1 MHASRNVT
9 FLRTFTLQ
17 ATLLLA
23 LLLSGPAQANVETAE
38 VFDDQPLGEDLVLPE
53 WFKVS
58 FLDLQEDLREAIERG
73 KQGIILYFGQKR
85 CAYCKAHLE
94 NNWGQKDIL
103 AYTLKHFDVIHIN
116 IRGQR
121 EVIGMDGN
129 SYTEKE
135 FAIAYETNFTPS
147 LVFFNKDSDMVLRLL
162 GYRPPYQFRA
172 ALEYVADAHYR
183 QEPFSDYMA
192 RAEEAFSFGKDTLN
206 THEAFLTPPYALDRS
221 HFPAERPLLV
231 AFERRNCHACDVLHA
246 GPFSDPRINE
256 LLQQFDVVQLDMRGT
271 TPVLT
276 PNGQKI
282 SARQWAEQLQLDY
295 APTLILFDEKGR
307 EIIRIDSVVWFYR
320 LQNVL
325 NYVSSKG
332 YREFP
337 TFQAWRQHHQQ

>member
-1 MHASRNVT
+1 MYCSRYKSY
-9 FLRTFTLQ
+9 FQLLLIQ
-17 ATLLLA
+17 TLLLFSSLTLA
-23 LLLSGPAQANVETAE
+23 GIDTAE
-38 VFDDQPLGEDLVLPE
+38 VFDDQPLNDDLIMPD

-58 FLDLQEDLREAIERG
+58 FLDLQEDLTEAVAHG

-103 AYTLKHFDVIHIN
+103 TYTQKHFDVIHIN

-135 FAIAYETNFTPS
+135 YAIKYQTNFTPS
-147 LVFFNKDSDMVLRLL
+147 LVFFNKNGDMILRLL

-172 ALEYVADAHYR
+172 ALEYVADRHYQ
-183 QEPFSDYMA
+183 QELFPDYMA

-206 THEAFLTPPYALDRS
+206 LHDAFSAPPYALDRS
-221 HFPAERPLLV
+221 HFPAKRPLMV

-246 GPFSDPRINE
+246 GPLSDARINQ
-256 LLQQFDVVQLDMRGT
+256 LLQELDVVQLDMRET

-276 PNGQKI
+276 PTGQKLT
-282 SARQWAEQLQLDY
+282 SREWAEQLQLDY
-295 APTLILFDEKGR
+295 APTLIFFDEKGR

-325 NYVSSKG
+325 NYVISKG
-332 YREFP
+332 YHQFP